1 MGKFYAPSLV
11 GAIYLQGLEKRKMLN
26 ELSIKNFAIIDELQ
40 VSFGEGLNVIS
51 GETGAGKSIIIGA
64 VSLLLGDRAT
74 SEMIRTQAETAT
86 VEAFFD
92 IAANKPLHE
101 KVTEMGFSAGDE
113 LVIRRVIS
121 HTGKNKAFINGQMAT
136 LANLASVSELL
147 INICGQH
154 EHQVILDAEN
164 HIDILDE
171 FGGCLPERTAYA
183 EIYNQYQQIITQIA
197 KLRNLRCSR
206 EEKTDLFKFQL
217 KEIQDINP
225 QPAEDTALADEKK
238 VLVNFQKL
246 SGWANLAY
254 DLLYGEKDSAIVK
267 LKEVQNQV
275 KEIKK
280 IDANLKLADTDI
292 ESSFIT
298 LQEAALTLRDYSQKL
313 FFDSERLV
321 AIDERLELLNRIKR
335 KHGGSLDGVL
345 LKKQEI
351 EEDLKKAFSVEED
364 LEKLGKEEEKIMDDL
379 RQSSLKLS
387 QIRKQAAKK
396 LQESVDKEVHAL
408 NMPHASF
415 QVNFKKGAAEKTA
428 ETFGLKG
435 CDEIEFYLVANIGEE
450 SKPLNKIASGGEL
463 SRIILALKNVLSRTG
478 SVASI
483 IFDEV
488 DNGIGG
494 AVAEIVGRKLK
505 EVSANHQVICITHL
519 PQIACF
525 GDKHMYVSKKVVK
538 GRTITFVEE
547 LDDEQKIEEISRMLG
562 GVNVTKATR
571 EHAREMINGSKA
583 YKFGN

>member
-1 MGKFYAPSLV
+1 
-11 GAIYLQGLEKRKMLN
+11 MLN

-74 SEMIRTQAETAT
+74 TEMIRTQADTAT

-92 IAANKPLHE
+92 IASNKPLQE
-101 KVTEMGFSAGDE
+101 KVAEMGFSAGDE

-136 LANLASVSELL
+136 LANLAAVSELL

-154 EHQVILDAEN
+154 EHQVILNNEN

-171 FGGCLPERTAYA
+171 FGGCLPARATYA
-183 EIYNQYQQIITQIA
+183 EIYNQYQQIRTQME
-197 KLRNLRCSR
+197 KLTNLRSSR
-206 EEKTDLFKFQL
+206 EEKSDLLRFQL

-225 QPAEDTALADEKK
+225 QPAEDTKLADEKK

-246 SGWANLAY
+246 SGWANRAY
-254 DLLYGEKDSAIVK
+254 DLLYSENDSVIVK

-292 ESSFIT
+292 EGGFIT
-298 LQEAALTLRDYSQKL
+298 LQEAALTLRDYGKNL
-313 FFDSERLV
+313 FFDSGRLA
-321 AIDERLELLNRIKR
+321 AIDERLELLNRLKR
-335 KHGGSLDGVL
+335 KYGGSLEGVL
-345 LKKQEI
+345 RKKQEI
-351 EEDLKKAFSVEED
+351 EEDLKRVFSVEEE
-364 LEKLGKEEEKIMDDL
+364 LEKLGRVEEKIRDDL
-379 RQSSLKLS
+379 RQSAFKLS

-396 LQESVDKEVHAL
+396 LQEAVDKEIHAL

-415 QVNFKKGAAEKTA
+415 RVNFNKCAADKTV
-428 ETFGLKG
+428 ESFGQTG
-435 CDEIEFYLVANIGEE
+435 GDEIEFYLAANKGEE
-450 SKPLNKIASGGEL
+450 SKPLNKIASGGEM

-483 IFDEV
+483 VFDEV

-505 EVSANHQVICITHL
+505 AVSTNHQVICITHL

-525 GDKHMYVSKKVVK
+525 GDKHMFVSKKVVK

-547 LDDEQKIEEISRMLG
+547 LNDEQKIEEISRMLG

-571 EHAREMINGSKA
+571 EHAREMINGSKG
-583 YKFGN
+583 YKLGN

>member
-1 MGKFYAPSLV
+1 
-11 GAIYLQGLEKRKMLN
+11 MLN
-26 ELSIKNFAIIDELQ
+26 ELSIKNFAIIDEIK

-64 VSLLLGDRAT
+64 VSLLLGERAT
-74 SEMIRTQAETAT
+74 TEMIRTQADTAT

-92 IAANKPLHE
+92 IAANKPLE
-101 KVTEMGFSAGDE
+101 DKITAMGFAAGEE

-136 LANLASVSELL
+136 LANLAAVSELL

-154 EHQVILDAEN
+154 EHQVILNTEN

-171 FGGCLPERTAYA
+171 FGGCLPARDVYT
-183 EIYNQYQQIITQIA
+183 EIYNQYQQIRTQIE
-197 KLRNLRCSR
+197 KLKNLRSSR

-217 KEIQDINP
+217 KEIRDINP

-238 VLVNFQKL
+238 VLINFQKL
-246 SGWANLAY
+246 SGWAGLAY

-267 LKEVQNQV
+267 LKEVQNRV

-292 ESSFIT
+292 EGSFIT
-298 LQEAALTLRDYSQKL
+298 LQEAALTLRDYSKNL
-313 FFDSERLV
+313 FFDSERLA
-321 AIDERLELLNRIKR
+321 AIDERLELLNRLKR
-335 KHGGSLDGVL
+335 KHGGSLESVL
-345 LKKQEI
+345 HRKQEI
-351 EEDLKKAFSVEED
+351 EEDLKGVFSVEEE
-364 LEKLGKEEEKIMDDL
+364 LETLVKEEEKIKDGL
-379 RQSSLKLS
+379 RQNALKLS

-415 QVNFKKGAAEKTA
+415 QVNFKNSATEKTP

-435 CDEIEFYLVANIGEE
+435 CDEIEFYLVANRGEE

-483 IFDEV
+483 VFDEV

-494 AVAEIVGRKLK
+494 ATAEIVGRKLK

-538 GRTITFVEE
+538 GRTITLVEE

-562 GVNVTKATR
+562 GVDVTKATR
-571 EHAREMINGSKA
+571 EHAGEMINGSKA
-583 YKFGN
+583 YKLGN